1 MNNKDTKAYQYL
13 ISQLDNNNVVYE
25 ESYNSPGTTV
35 SFNISKVP
43 YELSELFST
52 GKYGKYVES
61 YNVHSKIVKITF
73 NESVMNPI
81 PTPYKYK
88 PVKLPKE
95 LELDLHDNDLE
106 EAVSLSDIDPYY
118 DDEKKDYFLR
128 IKINDKPYLYKMKD
142 STEYSIDQMVQKVIG
157 IMRYSH
163 GKALAF
169 IKKNM
174 DVVKESKVL
183 EIKESNPFKS
193 HFVCQVCGNT
203 LDQCTCDIEDEDV
216 LHESITDDNVDPYNK
231 SIIVKTYDY
240 ESQLEDLLSHIKH
253 LADIGHSFII
263 EVDPGS
269 EKYNQ
274 TFWIDGDGSFRI
286 STLDIQTPEDLEE
299 DFSSCSA
306 TQSSSISGHKV
317 DSIDLIPYDE
327 LEVFEDGRL

>member
-1 MNNKDTKAYQYL
+1 MNNKDIKAYQYL
-13 ISQLDNNNVVYE
+13 ISQLDSNNVVYK
-25 ESYNSPGTTV
+25 ESRNLRGITL
-35 SFNISKVP
+35 SFNINKVP

-61 YNVHSKIVKITF
+61 YNVHSKVVKITF
-73 NESVMNPI
+73 NESVMNPTPI
-81 PTPYKYK
+81 PYKYK
-88 PVKLPKE
+88 SVKLPKV
-95 LELDLHDNDLE
+95 LELDLHDHDLE

-142 STEYSIDQMVQKVIG
+142 STEYSIDQMVQKVIS

-193 HFVCQVCGNT
+193 SFVCQECGNT
-203 LDQCTCDIEDEDV
+203 LDQCTCNIEYEDTV
-216 LHESITDDNVDPYNK
+216 CESITDDDVDSCNK
-231 SIIVKTYDY
+231 NIVIETYDY
-240 ESQLEDLLSHIKH
+240 ESQLEDLLSYIKH
-253 LADIGHSFII
+253 LADRGHSFII

-269 EKYNQ
+269 ENYNQ

-286 STLDIQTPEDLEE
+286 NTLDIQTTKDLEE

-306 TQSSSISGHKV
+306 TQSSSVSGRKV

-327 LEVFEDGRL
+327 LEVFENDGL